1 MERLRAVVYNY
12 ACHPYTGVPD
22 KGVTAEF
29 PGFASRMIEEQ
40 LGHRSMAF
48 FIQGAAGDIT
58 EILYKDTNQPRDC
71 EPFGQMLG
79 ISTLKALKEIS
90 VGHSDQLSVV
100 SDTVSLPL
108 RTDIPIL
115 LDTLL
120 QDEKRLL
127 ASLRSTSLNLKTFIP
142 LYIRYSLS
150 PDFPSYYAEQYLFEK
165 KAGFSGLDKMDEA
178 NKKDIDKYLRNV
190 FAIEKLTRIQ
200 EDRNQLL
207 LRQADVKRL
216 GGDHVSAQIMALCI
230 GDFIL
235 VSFPGEPFS
244 GVGLKIKESSPYPN
258 TFVAG
263 YSNGY
268 LHYAPTADSYRQEGY
283 EVMNCIL
290 APQWQ
295 KNISGKDHGACKTVK
310 NIGKINMEMKI
321 PVHYGERI
329 IELSIPQENL
339 CFNLHRNEFRPP
351 ESEVE
356 EIRKAIQHPIG
367 TKRLGEIVPKDASVV
382 ILADDRT
389 RVTPQKLIIPVILEE
404 LHRAGVENEQIKLII
419 AYGTHR
425 QMTEEEIEQRF
436 GRELMNQIAIR
447 HHNCHHNLVVHG
459 VTRRGTR
466 IVVNK
471 EVMEADFRIGVGGV
485 LPHHPVG
492 WSGGAKIFLPGVAGT
507 ETVNAMHL
515 LGATEQQ
522 LGKILTPCREEMEDF
537 ATEVGLHF
545 IVNVIQTDSGDL
557 LKAVAGHFID
567 AHREA
572 VKWGMQIFGAKF
584 SEKADITISS
594 AYPSDYDFTQADK
607 GLFSAELAT
616 KTGRRHHPA
625 FALR

>member
-1 MERLRAVVYNY
+1 MTAGRKIVESALRTSVALVFFVAAFLNSQHTWAQLKAGTGKSNITADNCGDVHDSLFVKALVLENSSSRVAIITMDVIAIGGIGDIPDSFLPEITNQLKNEFKIDQVLVSASHNHLDGFLNGGKKIAADVEGKTISAVKKAMANLEPVKVGAGTGFENRFAMNRRIRLKDGKVFTIRHANPNMPDDQIAGLGEIDPEIGILKMQRRDGTIKAVVYNY

-295 KNISGKDHGACKTVK
+295 KIYQEKIMVLVKQLKT
-310 NIGKINMEMKI
+310 
-321 PVHYGERI
+321 
-329 IELSIPQENL
+329 
-339 CFNLHRNEFRPP
+339 
-351 ESEVE
+351 
-356 EIRKAIQHPIG
+356 
-367 TKRLGEIVPKDASVV
+367 
-382 ILADDRT
+382 
-389 RVTPQKLIIPVILEE
+389 
-404 LHRAGVENEQIKLII
+404 
-419 AYGTHR
+419 
-425 QMTEEEIEQRF
+425 
-436 GRELMNQIAIR
+436 
-447 HHNCHHNLVVHG
+447 
-459 VTRRGTR
+459 
-466 IVVNK
+466 
-471 EVMEADFRIGVGGV
+471 
-485 LPHHPVG
+485 
-492 WSGGAKIFLPGVAGT
+492 
-507 ETVNAMHL
+507 
-515 LGATEQQ
+515 
-522 LGKILTPCREEMEDF
+522 
-537 ATEVGLHF
+537 
-545 IVNVIQTDSGDL
+545 
-557 LKAVAGHFID
+557 
-567 AHREA
+567 
-572 VKWGMQIFGAKF
+572 
-584 SEKADITISS
+584 SEKSIW
-594 AYPSDYDFTQADK
+594 K
-607 GLFSAELAT
+607 
-616 KTGRRHHPA
+616 
-625 FALR
+625 